1 MHHTGYQPDTV
12 VLIGAGNAIDSALQK
27 GLQKVGFRVQLLG
40 REQLTSES
48 FSPRSGAI
56 VINAASCGSAAPG
69 EARAVC
75 EALRGLSCSALLHL
89 SSYAVFGRARRKKID
104 EEEEPSPASERG
116 QEWLACEEVL
126 SAAGDDA
133 GKVSILRF
141 GWLVDRSEN
150 ALLARIIRSLLDGQP
165 VRLEDVSRG
174 NPVTVADLVRV
185 TVAIVQQL
193 ASGGPRSGIYHYGS
207 ADTCSA
213 MEFGREVVDRV
224 RSLYGEDFAAE
235 LVALD
240 AEGEDRSSVLAGER
254 LRDVFGIQQR
264 SWRQGLTRQVELW
277 LERLQKSAS

>member
-1 MHHTGYQPDTV
+1 MHHTGYQPESV

-40 REQLTSES
+40 REQLAANTLST
-48 FSPRSGAI
+48 RSDAI
-56 VINAASCGSAAPG
+56 VINAASCGSAPPG

-75 EALRGLSCSALLHL
+75 EAVRELPCTALLHL

-116 QEWLACEEVL
+116 HEWLACEETFSSVEN
-126 SAAGDDA
+126 
-133 GKVSILRF
+133 VSILRL

-150 ALLARIIRSLLDGQP
+150 ALLGRVLRSLLDGQP
-165 VRLEDVSRG
+165 VNLEDVSRG
-174 NPVTVADLVRV
+174 NPVTVSDLVRV

-193 ASGGPRSGIYHYGS
+193 ASGGPLSGVYHYGS
-207 ADTCSA
+207 ADTCSS
-213 MEFGREVVDRV
+213 MEFGHEVVDRV

-235 LVALD
+235 LVALET
-240 AEGEDRSSVLAGER
+240 EGEDRSSVLSCER

-277 LERLQKSAS
+277 LERLQKPVS

>member
-1 MHHTGYQPDTV
+1 MHHTGYQPESV

-40 REQLTSES
+40 REQLIGDTVST
-48 FSPRSGAI
+48 RSDAI

-75 EALRGLSCSALLHL
+75 EAVRELPCTALLHL

-104 EEEEPSPASERG
+104 EEEEPAPASERG
-116 QEWLACEEVL
+116 HEWLACEETFSSVEN
-126 SAAGDDA
+126 A
-133 GKVSILRF
+133 SILRL

-150 ALLARIIRSLLDGQP
+150 ALLGRVLRSLLDGQP
-165 VRLEDVSRG
+165 VNLEDVSRG
-174 NPVTVADLVRV
+174 NPVTVSDLVRV
-185 TVAIVQQL
+185 TVAIAQQL
-193 ASGGPRSGIYHYGS
+193 ASGGPRSGVYHYGS
-207 ADTCSA
+207 ADTCSS
-213 MEFGREVVDRV
+213 MEFGHEVVDRV

-235 LVALD
+235 LVALET
-240 AEGEDRSSVLAGER
+240 EGEDRSSVLSCER

-277 LERLQKSAS
+277 LERLQKPVS

>member
-1 MHHTGYQPDTV
+1 MHHTGYQPESV

-40 REQLTSES
+40 REQLAANTLST
-48 FSPRSGAI
+48 RSDAI
-56 VINAASCGSAAPG
+56 VINAASCGSAPPG
-69 EARAVC
+69 EARAIC
-75 EALRGLSCSALLHL
+75 EAVRELPCTALLHL

-116 QEWLACEEVL
+116 LEWLACEETFSSVEN
-126 SAAGDDA
+126 A
-133 GKVSILRF
+133 SILRL

-150 ALLARIIRSLLDGQP
+150 ALLGRVLRSLLDGQP
-165 VRLEDVSRG
+165 VNLEDVSRG
-174 NPVTVADLVRV
+174 NPVTVSDLVRV

-193 ASGGPRSGIYHYGS
+193 ASGGPLSGVYHYGS
-207 ADTCSA
+207 ADTCSS
-213 MEFGREVVDRV
+213 MEFGHEVVDRV

-235 LVALD
+235 LVAL
-240 AEGEDRSSVLAGER
+240 ETEEEDRSSVLSCER

-277 LERLQKSAS
+277 LERLQKPVS